1 MSSKLAKQRLEK
13 YLSTKSKNELK
24 HLLVDLE
31 SEKERWVVD
40 VKVYL
45 IGSDDFEYIKAL
57 IDRIAEIH
65 YQIEQVKKA
74 IKKL

>member
-1 MSSKLAKQRLEK
+1 MSSEVANQRLEK

-31 SEKERWVVD
+31 SEKERWVHD
-40 VKVYL
+40 AQVYL
-45 IGSDDFEYIKAL
+45 IGSNEFEYIKAL
-57 IDRIAEIH
+57 IDRIAEVH